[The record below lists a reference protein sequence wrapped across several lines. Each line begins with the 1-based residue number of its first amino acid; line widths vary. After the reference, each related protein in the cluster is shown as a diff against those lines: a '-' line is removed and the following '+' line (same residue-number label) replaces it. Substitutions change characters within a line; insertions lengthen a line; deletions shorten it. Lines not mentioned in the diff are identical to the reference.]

1 MKQKHGK
8 QRSKEEKLKI
18 VQEYINSDVT
28 MTALMA
34 KYDIAGMGSI
44 SRWMRNFGFQA
55 PTPQTLELNKQMAKE
70 TNKTLKERELEQK
83 IRELEKALDYEKLRT
98 RALETMIDIAE
109 NDLKIPIR
117 KKSGTKQ

>member
-55 PTPQTLELNKQMAKE
+55 PSPQTLELNKQMAKE